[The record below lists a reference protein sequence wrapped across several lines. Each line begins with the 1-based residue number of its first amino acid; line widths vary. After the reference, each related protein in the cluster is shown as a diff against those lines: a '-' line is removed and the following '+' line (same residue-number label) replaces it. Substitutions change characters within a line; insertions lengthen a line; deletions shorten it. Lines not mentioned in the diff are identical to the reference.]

1 MVHQHALLKKSINIL
16 KLLEKIPTYMY
27 RNVNQNLTWKVE
39 PLISSAI
46 ELSGHSIMFT
56 IYNTLSDADP
66 NNNKE
71 NQLGLKWWY
80 QNPIGL
86 QTENMH
92 K

>member
-1 MVHQHALLKKSINIL
+1 
-16 KLLEKIPTYMY
+16 MY
-27 RNVNQNLTWKVE
+27 TNVNQNLTWEVE

-46 ELSGHSIMFT
+46 EVPGHSIMFT

-66 NNNKE
+66 NNNKD
-71 NQLGLKWWY
+71 NQLGMKWWY